1 MNIRKIGKWNAK
13 EGIIEMKPMW
23 ITKQWRRITG
33 YRTRGYKNRLHLVGR
48 SRMIIDN
55 PELVIRIKRNRVFG
69 LVYKNYKN

>member
-1 MNIRKIGKWNAK
+1 MNIRKIGKWNPK

-23 ITKQWRRITG
+23 ITKQWRRIIG
-33 YRTRGYKNRLHLVGR
+33 YRTRGYKNRLHSIGR

-69 LVYKNYKN
+69 LVYKSYKN

>member
-13 EGIIEMKPMW
+13 EGIIEMNPMW

-69 LVYKNYKN
+69 LVYKSYKN